1 MDEVLRDNEMISD
14 QVSPSIP
21 LIFFIHHSS
30 FIISL
35 ICHIFPTPQ
44 KTNSAMLEAIGA
56 ASIDE
61 LFAMV
66 PAELRLNRD
75 LCLLP
80 ALGEMELTAHMVRL
94 SGQNL
99 SAACVPCF
107 LGGGSYDHFIP
118 AAIDAIASRSEFY
131 TSYTPY
137 QAEAGQGNLQVA
149 FRISNAHHAINRHGR
164 VERQP
169 VRRRLRLRS
178 KRS

>member
-1 MDEVLRDNEMISD
+1 MICFFMPYIPNTQED
-14 QVSPSIP
+14 Q
-21 LIFFIHHSS
+21 H
-30 FIISL
+30 
-35 ICHIFPTPQ
+35 
-44 KTNSAMLEAIGA
+44 AMLETIGA

-80 ALGEMELTAHMVRL
+80 ALGEMELTAHMIQL
-94 SGQNL
+94 AGQNL

-118 AAIDAIASRSEFY
+118 AAVDAIASRSEFY

-137 QAEAGQGNLQVA
+137 QAEAGQGNLQA
-149 FRISNAHHAINRHGR
+149 CSNI
-164 VERQP
+164 
-169 VRRRLRLRS
+169 RRSSRN
-178 KRS
+178 